1 MSDSPASAVSI
12 ARAPPR
18 SLAAIGAFGDP
29 AALRAALAAE
39 FAVSVPT
46 TPAWVRAGTTTLA
59 CLAPARYLAAGPREA
74 DLPAHLAAA
83 LAGLAAVTDQSDM
96 WDTFVVSG
104 EHVHEL
110 LARVVPVE
118 LGAVG
123 ALALTRAG
131 HLDVRVCRIAELDY
145 EVSAW
150 RSYGPDLLHALTV
163 SKQALLF

>member
-1 MSDSPASAVSI
+1 MSDSLAASVTI
-12 ARAPPR
+12 TRAPPR

-29 AALRAALAAE
+29 SSLRAALAAE

-46 TPAWVRAGTTTLA
+46 TPTCVRAGTTTLA
-59 CLAPARYLAAGPREA
+59 CLAPARYFASGPREA
-74 DLPAHLAAA
+74 DLPARLAVAF
-83 LAGLAAVTDQSDM
+83 AGLAAVTDQSDM
-96 WDTFVVSG
+96 WETFVVSG

-131 HLDVRVCRIAELDY
+131 HLEVRVCRVAELDY
-145 EVSAW
+145 EVSVW

-163 SKQALLF
+163 SKQGLLF